1 MIRTKEDLRYYLAE
15 DAKQAGEPVNP
26 SLKQRLISLITHNY
40 NRDFMIC
47 LRKLEYHCNN
57 SGIYHR
63 LMALWYWRR
72 HAELRAKTGN
82 DININVAA
90 PGLHLV
96 HGKVVINSFS
106 KIGCNCK
113 INSDVVV
120 GWAGKYTDDCVPVIG
135 NRVYIGAGAKII
147 GHVTIADDVVIG
159 ANTVVTRDITEPNT
173 TWVGNPARK
182 VKDEGSYHFLNRIE

>member
-1 MIRTKEDLRYYLAE
+1 MIRTKEDLRFYIAE

-72 HAELRAKTGN
+72 HAELRARTGCEV
-82 DININVAA
+82 NINVAG
-90 PGLHLV
+90 PGLHLS
-96 HGKVVINSFS
+96 HGKVVVSAIA
-106 KIGCNCK
+106 KIGHNCK
-113 INSDVVV
+113 ILSDVTIGGQGRYDVN
-120 GWAGKYTDDCVPVIG
+120 GAPTLG
-135 NRVYIGAGAKII
+135 NRIFVGTGAKII